1 MRRKAAA
8 VQGPPFPCREHQGGG
23 LKRKKRRHN
32 LRAALSERL
41 TLRARIPR
49 SEGSRDLSMDCAGSL
64 LTRPHATSTGLSTDP
79 AVLVVGSMTLALL
92 AAQAAGCGAHFQ
104 HPPDDLLVGACAAS
118 GNGARGIAD
127 VGAVQAQSD
136 GLSQVLNIV
145 SARLASAQEVHT

>member
-1 MRRKAAA
+1 
-8 VQGPPFPCREHQGGG
+8 
-23 LKRKKRRHN
+23 
-32 LRAALSERL
+32 
-41 TLRARIPR
+41 
-49 SEGSRDLSMDCAGSL
+49 MDCAGSL

-92 AAQAAGCGAHFQ
+92 STQAAGCGAHFQ
-104 HPPDDLLVGACAAS
+104 HPPDDFLVGACATS
-118 GNGARGIAD
+118 GNSTRDIAD